1 MPGSQTTQGQADA
14 RITAPAHFAFRQV
27 NNVGTLIDN
36 DFAAQWLAYTLPY
49 RRFADTLAEACARL
63 GAGVDRYSFTVMD
76 LHHLLLAGLPAH
88 SLALRPAHS
97 RGHQFVT
104 RYPKASDISSPPC
117 LLRLLPAGAV
127 AGWAFHPLERCR
139 LSTAHT
145 HSSRLLWLTEAT
157 LPISAGG
164 SSKQEQRWRENGSEP
179 QVEAASKRQE
189 ADPVRCECRAA
200 AQQSPLRSRRWPR
213 SAVLGLHG
221 KRCCAPDHSRAKRR
235 ALRLHVQQGVPVPRR
250 QATPL
255 ARIADNPCESWPRP
269 SQTVAQHGP
278 PYPSACRVV
287 FHGGQTEMTTDIL
300 RRHATDESG
309 DHFSAASSGANSR

>member
-1 MPGSQTTQGQADA
+1 
-14 RITAPAHFAFRQV
+14 
-27 NNVGTLIDN
+27 
-36 DFAAQWLAYTLPY
+36 
-49 RRFADTLAEACARL
+49 
-63 GAGVDRYSFTVMD
+63 MD

-104 RYPKASDISSPPC
+104 RYPGFRHFVSSMPAPVASGGSGCRVGLAPTGK
-117 LLRLLPAGAV
+117 R
-127 AGWAFHPLERCR
+127 R

-200 AQQSPLRSRRWPR
+200 AQQSPLRSRRWPG

-255 ARIADNPCESWPRP
+255 ARIADNPCESRPRP

>member
-14 RITAPAHFAFRQV
+14 RITAPAHFAFRQG

-127 AGWAFHPLERCR
+127 AGWGLHPLESAALSRRTPTAAVCSGLQKR
-139 LSTAHT
+139 LSPLVPAAAP
-145 HSSRLLWLTEAT
+145 SRN
-157 LPISAGG
+157 SAGA
-164 SSKQEQRWRENGSEP
+164 RM
-179 QVEAASKRQE
+179 AASRRSKLPRN
-189 ADPVRCECRAA
+189 AKKPI
-200 AQQSPLRSRRWPR
+200 QSGASVGRRRSRALFARGD
-213 SAVLGLHG
+213 GL
-221 KRCCAPDHSRAKRR
+221 
-235 ALRLHVQQGVPVPRR
+235 VQQCSDFMASDVARPTTLAPSVAHFVCMCSKEFPFQGVKQRR
-250 QATPL
+250 
-255 ARIADNPCESWPRP
+255 
-269 SQTVAQHGP
+269 
-278 PYPSACRVV
+278 
-287 FHGGQTEMTTDIL
+287 
-300 RRHATDESG
+300 
-309 DHFSAASSGANSR
+309 